1 MKFKIFSLAA
11 IFFVTLFA
19 CGCLANA
26 ENPNSTDNSAQIH
39 ENVDAVKNNLS
50 STQSNGKFTKAEDVD
65 KVEEILRSMSLTEKI
80 GQMMI
85 VGVHGTAVNDDIK
98 YILNQYHYGG
108 IIFFDRNMQSKAQ
121 VKSFVDELNA
131 VANEKVPLCIALDEE
146 GGRVS
151 RMKEALEVMP
161 SQQKIGD
168 SGDPTEAYHTA
179 RQLSKNLREIGVNIN
194 FAPVADVG
202 PDTRHFSNDTQVVTN
217 FISEAARGY
226 DDEKFFYC
234 LKHFPGIGKSKV
246 DPHKELSEIDDDKST
261 LDVEELPP
269 FKKVIDEHKYD
280 HSNFMVMM
288 GHLRYPALDAE
299 NPASISPAIITGLL
313 RDELG
318 FKGVIIT
325 DDLEM
330 GATKDHHDNIGVN
343 AIKAGADIALVC
355 HEYPSQEKVYLSILE
370 AVQRG
375 EISEERINES
385 VRRILKMK
393 LKLMNQN

>member
-1 MKFKIFSLAA
+1 MIMKLKIFSLAA

-26 ENPNSTDNSAQIH
+26 ENTTSKDNSAQIN

-50 STQSNGKFTKAEDVD
+50 SAQSGGKFTKAEDID
-65 KVEEILRSMSLTEKI
+65 PVEEILQSMSLTEKV

-131 VANEKVPLCIALDEE
+131 VANEKVPLFIALDEE

-161 SQQKIGD
+161 SQQEIGN
-168 SGDPTEAYHTA
+168 SGDPTYAYDTA
-179 RQLSKNLREIGVNIN
+179 RQLSQNLREIGVNIN

-202 PDTRHFSNDTQVVTN
+202 PDTRHFSTNTDVVTD
-217 FISEAARGY
+217 FISYAAQGY
-226 DDEKFFYC
+226 DNEKFFYC
-234 LKHFPGIGKSKV
+234 LKHFPGIGKSKI
-246 DPHKELSEIDDDKST
+246 DPHKDISEIDDDIDT
-261 LDVEELPP
+261 LYVEELPP
-269 FKKVIDEHKYD
+269 FKEVIDHHD
-280 HSNFMVMM
+280 HSNFMVMI
-288 GHLRYPALDAE
+288 GHLRYPALDPE

-313 RDELG
+313 RNELG

-330 GATKDHHDNIGVN
+330 GATKDYHDNIGVN
-343 AIKAGADIALVC
+343 AIKAGVDIALVC

-393 LKLMNQN
+393 LKLMNQ